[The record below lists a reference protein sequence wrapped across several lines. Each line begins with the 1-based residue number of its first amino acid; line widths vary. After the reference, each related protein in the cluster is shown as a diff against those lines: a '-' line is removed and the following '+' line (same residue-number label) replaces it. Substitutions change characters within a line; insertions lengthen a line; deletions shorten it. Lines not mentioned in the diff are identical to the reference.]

1 VPSGGSQILRHLRM
15 VSRSVWILVALGA
28 MLWLATGCDRQFT
41 ESVVHL
47 LEYDGSGQSGTA
59 TLARVNVRT
68 KVVLDVE
75 PGPPEDDPQ
84 PVHIH
89 FGNCG
94 PNLGELRF
102 RLTDVVG
109 GKSTT
114 VVDINLADMASGNNI
129 ITLHKSYENKS
140 IFTACGD
147 IGSP

>member
-1 VPSGGSQILRHLRM
+1 M
-15 VSRSVWILVALGA
+15 VSRSVWVLAALVAV
-28 MLWLATGCDRQFT
+28 LWLATACSSQLT

-59 TLARVNVRT
+59 TLTQVDDQT
-68 KVVLDVE
+68 EVVLEVK
-75 PGPPEDDPQ
+75 PGRPEDDPQ

-102 RLTDVVG
+102 RLNDVVEG
-109 GKSTT
+109 RSTT
-114 VVDINLADMASGNNI
+114 VVGINLADLTSDKSI
-129 ITLHKSYENKS
+129 INLHKSYEGR

-147 IGSP
+147 IGPP